1 MNRLSVSLLLFVLA
15 AVVASAP
22 SARAGELRE
31 GDRIR
36 VHTTDD
42 KGHSARVVGTVV
54 SMDEETLVVRTNGE
68 PGELHRHDVP
78 PHQTR
83 TIPLSAIT
91 DVDRWAG
98 TRNYTFIGAL
108 IGAAGGLAIG
118 FANQDSNQSEVVDD
132 SGLETLLLGVIGTGV
147 GALVGHFVE
156 TDRWDRV
163 DSFSVG
169 VAPSDQGTPQVAMTL
184 SFGF

>member
-1 MNRLSVSLLLFVLA
+1 MYRLSVSLLLFVLA
-15 AVVASAP
+15 TVVPP

-36 VHTTDD
+36 VYTTDD
-42 KGHSARVVGTVV
+42 EGHSARVVGTLV
-54 SMDEETLVVRTNGE
+54 SMDEETLVVRINGE
-68 PGELHRHDVP
+68 PGLYGHDVP

-83 TIPLSAIT
+83 TIPLRAVT
-91 DVDRWAG
+91 GVGRWAG
-98 TRNYTFIGAL
+98 TRNYTFVGAL
-108 IGAAGGLAIG
+108 IGAAGGLALG
-118 FANQDSNQSEVVDD
+118 FANQDSDQSEVVDD
-132 SGLETLLLGVIGTGV
+132 SGMETLLLGIIGTGV
-147 GALVGHFVE
+147 GALVGHFAE

-169 VAPSDQGTPQVAMTL
+169 VAPSDEGTPQVALTL